1 MTTVAQRPSGLEG
14 ARFLQA
20 ARSGDAGT
28 FALLT
33 EQYRRELHV
42 HCYRM
47 VASFEDAQ
55 DLTQEVFLRAWRR
68 RSTFEGRSTLRAWL
82 YRIATNACLDFLARR
97 PDRVPVASSGG
108 EGAPADVRYLQPY
121 PDRLLDEVTA
131 GGQDEPADAVVAKE
145 TIELAFIV
153 AVQHLPPKQ
162 RAALIL
168 RDVLGWT
175 ARQTAAT
182 LDTTVPA
189 ANSAL
194 QRARATMRQ
203 QLPDRRLDWRATSRE
218 ELSHHQRTLLQ
229 RYMDAHA
236 DGDPQALAALLR
248 EDLRF
253 AMPPEPGTWVG
264 RDGIVAAW
272 VGGGFGAESLGRWR
286 CRLTWAN
293 RQPAVASYLRRPG
306 DTEFRAFAV
315 DVLTV
320 QDGLVS
326 EITAFPWSACE
337 AFGLP
342 ATLDPA
348 PRPPTP

>member
-1 MTTVAQRPSGLEG
+1 MTTVEHHPPVLEE
-14 ARFLQA
+14 ARFLQTI
-20 ARSGDAGT
+20 RTGDSGA

-33 EQYRRELHV
+33 ERYRRELHV

-68 RSTFEGRSTLRAWL
+68 RDTYEGRSTLRAWL

-97 PDRVPVASSGG
+97 RNRVPVAPGQD
-108 EGAPADVRYLQPY
+108 GAPSEVRYLQPY
-121 PDRLLDEVTA
+121 PDRLLDEVAT
-131 GGQDEPADAVVAKE
+131 GSPDDPADAAVAKE

-162 RAALIL
+162 RATLIL
-168 RDVLGWT
+168 RDVLGWN
-175 ARQTAAT
+175 ARQAAAA

-203 QLPDRRLDWRATSRE
+203 QLPDRRLDWRASSKE
-218 ELSHHQRTLLQ
+218 ELSRQDRDLLQ
-229 RYMDAHA
+229 RYMDAHS
-236 DGDPQALAALLR
+236 DGDPHALAELLR

-253 AMPPEPGTWVG
+253 AMPPEPGSWVG
-264 RDGIVAAW
+264 RDTIVQSW
-272 VGGGFGAESLGRWR
+272 VDSGFGSVILGRWR

-293 RQPAVASYLRRPG
+293 RQPAVVSYLRRPG
-306 DTEFRAFAV
+306 DPEFRAFAV

-320 QDGLVS
+320 QDGLVR
-326 EITAFPWSACE
+326 EITTFPWSVCE
-337 AFGLP
+337 TFGLP
-342 ATLDPA
+342 ATLQAA
-348 PRPPTP
+348 PRPPTI